1 MGVLIQSFL
10 EENIAKLTEQGKR
23 YVLNLDVTMVQEYKV
38 IGVKL
43 MEEESDVL
51 NQDVKIVAWTRQ
63 INVCHMAVES
73 VV

>member
-10 EENIAKLTEQGKR
+10 EENIAKLIEQGKG
-23 YVLNLDVTMVQEYKV
+23 YVLNLDVKMDQGYKV
-38 IGVKL
+38 IDVKH

-51 NQDVKIVAWTRQ
+51 NQDVKIVVWTRQ

>member
-10 EENIAKLTEQGKR
+10 EENIVRLTEQGRK
-23 YVLNLDVTMVQEYKV
+23 YVLNQGVIMGQEYKV
-38 IGVKL
+38 IDVKL
-43 MEEESDVL
+43 MEAESDVL

-63 INVCHMAVES
+63 INVCHMVVES